1 MIKFLRVFVYLIGT
15 ILALFLAKFVNLFKY
30 IPFVPDDKSFDI
42 CITTYCAII
51 EIFMDFV
58 YTKIFECF
66 EKHRVYVECVCFID
80 SNNISISNTPSVTF
94 SGIDI
99 ARLSV
104 QVSIRGN
111 ADALKS
117 STIIIYSMSQTDFQI
132 EHSGTSLSLDS
143 NGNLSINLKQM
154 CGNQKKVNV
163 NESFKFMLIRNLSNS
178 NATCTLAPTIEG
190 RTKFLVFKDNTARI
204 LIGEN

>member
-1 MIKFLRVFVYLIGT
+1 
-15 ILALFLAKFVNLFKY
+15 
-30 IPFVPDDKSFDI
+30 
-42 CITTYCAII
+42 
-51 EIFMDFV
+51 
-58 YTKIFECF
+58 
-66 EKHRVYVECVCFID
+66 
-80 SNNISISNTPSVTF
+80 
-94 SGIDI
+94 
-99 ARLSV
+99 
-104 QVSIRGN
+104 
-111 ADALKS
+111 
-117 STIIIYSMSQTDFQI
+117 MSQTDFQI

-190 RTKFLVFKDNTARI
+190 RTKFLVFKNNTARI